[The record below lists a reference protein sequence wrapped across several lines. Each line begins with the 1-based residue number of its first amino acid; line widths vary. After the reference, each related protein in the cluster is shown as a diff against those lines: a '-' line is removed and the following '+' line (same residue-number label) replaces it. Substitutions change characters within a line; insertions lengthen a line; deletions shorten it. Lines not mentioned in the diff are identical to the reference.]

1 MLAHPKT
8 TVWMVYDGD
17 GLAFGRGDLVTAPI
31 KIDGA
36 VIVDS
41 SLGSQREVKI
51 EDSRERAGPE

>member
-41 SLGSQREVKI
+41 SRGSQREVKV
-51 EDSRERAGPE
+51 EMD